1 MRLFK
6 FKQWLRKRR
15 KRKSV
20 DKNFFYY
27 LFRSIKMPSRKRPAK
42 KSRKSKKAKATKIGY
57 FIRSK
62 RILVA
67 KKRSG
72 KRVDH
77 KGSRLRKGLRVY
89 KRKSQAQKALKRK
102 ASKKKSRKCKYGVD
116 PKSGKCRQKYGGN
129 KGNSSRS
136 RRDYRKK
143 SRKASRKRRSGR
155 TIAEIKA
162 ECKRLGLVYD
172 RNTKRCRQRKS
183 AKRKS
188 PKKSKKRKSPKKSKK
203 RKSPKK
209 KSKKR
214 KSKFRVHKYGG
225 NRGDLSRS
233 HRDYSHKKHHGSHH
247 KKHHGS
253 HHKKH
258 HGSHHKKHHKKHHGE
273 HHRKS
278 WASKTAMSSAARRR
292 LAKKN
297 KKCFLGKGMKYPIC
311 LKSGRPS
318 CQGVLA
324 AKSRAAL
331 VDHTRSRYASSKSR
345 RMAKSVHK
353 KASRLAK
360 KHGCHHVYDHFRG
373 KL

>member
-1 MRLFK
+1 
-6 FKQWLRKRR
+6 
-15 KRKSV
+15 
-20 DKNFFYY
+20 
-27 LFRSIKMPSRKRPAK
+27 MPSRKRPAK
-42 KSRKSKKAKATKIGY
+42 KSRKSKNAKSKKIGY
-57 FIRSK
+57 FIRSN

-67 KKRSG
+67 KKKSG
-72 KRVDH
+72 RRIDH

-116 PKSGKCRQKYGGN
+116 PKSRKCRQKYGGN
-129 KGNSSRS
+129 KSNLSRS

-143 SRKASRKRRSGR
+143 SRKSSRKRRSGR

-162 ECKRLGLVYD
+162 DCKRRGLVYD
-172 RNTKRCRQRKS
+172 RETKRCRQRKS
-183 AKRKS
+183 VKRKS

-209 KSKKR
+209 SKKR
-214 KSKFRVHKYGG
+214 KSKFRVH
-225 NRGDLSRS
+225 
-233 HRDYSHKKHHGSHH
+233 HG
-247 KKHHGS
+247 K
-253 HHKKH
+253 
-258 HGSHHKKHHKKHHGE
+258 HHKKHHKKHHG
-273 HHRKS
+273 
-278 WASKTAMSSAARRR
+278 
-292 LAKKN
+292 
-297 KKCFLGKGMKYPIC
+297 PIC
-311 LKSGRPS
+311 LKDGRPS